1 MSTTK
6 DNVINVSF
14 SLNCCATT
22 VTPRYQWDKGV
33 VLCIKNIQPKE
44 SVFLHCSFEGQR
56 TPAYVMTMELKDRN
70 LYGVIPDEMF
80 QQAKQ
85 IRCYLY
91 MDNSENGT
99 TIFEVAIPVIPRAKP
114 SDYIY
119 DPMEVIP
126 DVGELLSAWNTVRD
140 VSEKASQV
148 ANMTVEAGT
157 LPAGS
162 AATASYQDG
171 KLTLG
176 IPRGLD
182 SETALPTGYKP
193 FDMLVVGPDG
203 KPRWEERTHYD
214 YTGGGTILPLTDLQL
229 VGGYC
234 TFKDPFDNIPVV
246 GFPYHV
252 TYYGYDYDLIAKE
265 WMEDGVRCV
274 TLGNQR
280 DLGGTDWTQEPFI
293 IVFYPEKSIFGTY
306 GYFSCSATSKDTIA
320 VSIESVGELKKID
333 PKFLPEGSGGGL
345 PTGGEPY
352 KQLVTD
358 DEGNAVWEDRLAY
371 ETTGTVEILPEQ
383 TYDTTQGTSFEISTP
398 LKMPIEAGKT
408 YTCYFNEEVFQYVA
422 QSYNGL
428 VIVGNLAR
436 VDGSGDT
443 GEPFAFIYIPD
454 ALAAIAPVQSN
465 LVLFDVSGEIKFSL
479 CGDGS
484 QLKTIHPK
492 YLPEGIGYETEGD
505 GVILPETACSF
516 QEMACNIF
524 EPLQGGI
531 IPGEEYT
538 VVFDG
543 NIYKTTAKEFSDE
556 GMTATVLGNLVVAG
570 GEDTG
575 EPFLAIVTP
584 PELSELAG
592 GATLMINSLDENFSP
607 ETLAILG
614 ISKVVHT
621 IPMKYLPDNLYGDFE
636 HEQKTI
642 LEETEVDFTNSEY
655 GYLMTPLKEVLQI
668 GREYLVKFGGVEYS
682 VVCSDERNEHG
693 ELECE
698 HFLIVPFPVPLAE
711 EGLGVINGYVNLYD
725 ESLQGSIV
733 TLSIKMAAYTEVR
746 KVPDKYIRETAPVI
760 VRIKGNTN
768 SVSSVSHTY
777 EELRKE
783 YEAGRTIVCIWERDS
798 SDHRVGQFA
807 SYNSTGATFQ
817 FHYKDSGLG
826 DEYVIQIGKY
836 KNLIEKM
843 APLNSA
849 LYLMSTG
856 SSYKMEITIDDNG
869 TISAKR
875 VG

>member
-14 SLNCCATT
+14 SPNCCAIT
-22 VTPRYQWDKGV
+22 VAPRYQWDKGV

-56 TPAYVMTMELKDRN
+56 TPAYVMTTELKDGN

-80 QQAKQ
+80 QQVKQ

-162 AATASYQDG
+162 AATAEYTSG

-182 SETALPTGYKP
+182 SDTALPPGYKP
-193 FDMLVVGPDG
+193 FQMLAIGPDG
-203 KPRWEERTHYD
+203 KPRWEDRTHYD
-214 YTGGGTILPLTDLQL
+214 YSGGGTVLPLTDLQL

-234 TFKDPFDNIPVV
+234 TFKEPFENIPKA
-246 GFPYHV
+246 GLPYHV
-252 TYYGYDYDLIAKE
+252 TYYGYDYNLVAKE
-265 WMEDGVRCV
+265 WVEEGKTCV
-274 TLGNQR
+274 TLGNQK
-280 DLGGTDWTQEPFI
+280 DLGGTEWTQEPFVF
-293 IVFYPEKSIFGTY
+293 VFYPEKDPTFGTY
-306 GYFSCSATSKDTIA
+306 GYFSCLATNRETMA
-320 VSIESVGELKKID
+320 VSIQGAGELKKID
-333 PKFLPEGSGGGL
+333 PKFLPEGMGNGGGSL

-358 DEGNAVWEDRLAY
+358 GEGNAVWEDRLAY
-371 ETTGTVEILPEQ
+371 EG
-383 TYDTTQGTSFEISTP
+383 
-398 LKMPIEAGKT
+398 AGMM
-408 YTCYFNEEVFQYVA
+408 E
-422 QSYNGL
+422 
-428 VIVGNLAR
+428 
-436 VDGSGDT
+436 
-443 GEPFAFIYIPD
+443 
-454 ALAAIAPVQSN
+454 
-465 LVLFDVSGEIKFSL
+465 
-479 CGDGS
+479 
-484 QLKTIHPK
+484 
-492 YLPEGIGYETEGD
+492 
-505 GVILPETACSF
+505 ILPETACSF
-516 QEMACNIF
+516 QEMGCNIF
-524 EPLQGGI
+524 EPLQGEI

-538 VVFDG
+538 VVFGG
-543 NIYKTTAKEFSDE
+543 NIYKTTAKEYSDG
-556 GMTATVLGNLVVAG
+556 GMTATVLGNLVFAG

-575 EPFLAIVTP
+575 EPFLAVVTP
-584 PELSELAG
+584 PELIELAG
-592 GATLMINSLDENFSP
+592 GATLMINSMDENFSP

-614 ISKVVHT
+614 IGKVVHT

-636 HEQKTI
+636 YEQKTI
-642 LEETEVDFTNSEY
+642 LEETGVDFVSSVM
-655 GYLMTPLKEVLQI
+655 GYITVQHREGLQE
-668 GREYLVKFGGVEYS
+668 GKEYLVNCNGVEYRIVAS
-682 VVCSDERNEHG
+682 NETGYG
-693 ELECE
+693 ELKCE
-698 HFLIVPFPVPLAE
+698 QFQIMLFPMAMEVDNIVAF
-711 EGLGVINGYVNLYD
+711 GVVHLYD
-725 ESLQGSIV
+725 ESLQGTVAYFSID
-733 TLSIKMAAYTEVR
+733 MAAYTEVR

-777 EELRKE
+777 EELQKE
-783 YEAGRTIVCIWERDS
+783 YEAGRTIVCIWEKDS
-798 SDHRVGQFA
+798 RDHRVGQFA
-807 SYNSTGATFQ
+807 SYNSSGATFQ

-826 DEYVIQIGKY
+826 DEYIIQIGKY
-836 KNLIEKM
+836 NNLIEKM